1 MKRKIKNALISLSDK
16 SELNFLLKCL
26 RKHNINI
33 ISSGGTFKKIKKLG
47 YKSKEVSDFTK
58 FDEILGGRVKTLHP
72 IIHAGILA
80 KSQKD
85 LDELISESEKKVS
98 ESTSLYEY
106 TRLINDLC
114 DYQDKLKL
122 INNLWAIA
130 FADKYLDKYEEHLIR
145 KVSDLLYISHSDFI
159 QQKLKVKESLL

>member
-1 MKRKIKNALISLSDK
+1 ML
-16 SELNFLLKCL
+16 
-26 RKHNINI
+26 
-33 ISSGGTFKKIKKLG
+33 KKIKGYISELG
-47 YKSKEVSDFTK
+47 NQHSDAENQEEKEKNIINNACAALLIETALADKVFNTE
-58 FDEILGGRVKTLHP
+58 EIDSMKKTLREVYE
-72 IIHAGILA
+72 IDE
-80 KSQKD
+80 KD

-130 FADKYLDKYEEHLIR
+130 FADKHLDKYEEFLIR
-145 KVSDLLYISHSDFI
+145 KISDLLYVSHSDFI
-159 QQKLKVKESLL
+159 QQKLSVKESLL

>member
-1 MKRKIKNALISLSDK
+1 ML
-16 SELNFLLKCL
+16 
-26 RKHNINI
+26 
-33 ISSGGTFKKIKKLG
+33 KKIKVYISELG
-47 YKSKEVSDFTK
+47 NQPSDVENQEEKEKNIINNACAALLIETALADKVFNIEEIDSMKRTLREVYEI
-58 FDEILGGRVKTLHP
+58 DE
-72 IIHAGILA
+72 
-80 KSQKD
+80 KD

-130 FADKYLDKYEEHLIR
+130 FADKHLDKYEEYLIR
-145 KVSDLLYISHSDFI
+145 KISDLLHVSHSDFI
-159 QQKLKVKESLL
+159 QQKLSVKESLL

>member
-1 MKRKIKNALISLSDK
+1 ML
-16 SELNFLLKCL
+16 
-26 RKHNINI
+26 
-33 ISSGGTFKKIKKLG
+33 KKIKGYISELG
-47 YKSKEVSDFTK
+47 NQPSDAENQEEKEKNIINNACAALLIETALADKVFNTE
-58 FDEILGGRVKTLHP
+58 EIDSMKKTLREVYE
-72 IIHAGILA
+72 IDE
-80 KSQKD
+80 KD

-130 FADKYLDKYEEHLIR
+130 FADKHLDKYEEFLIR
-145 KVSDLLYISHSDFI
+145 KISDLLHVSHSDFI
-159 QQKLKVKESLL
+159 QQKLSVKESLL

>member
-1 MKRKIKNALISLSDK
+1 ML
-16 SELNFLLKCL
+16 
-26 RKHNINI
+26 
-33 ISSGGTFKKIKKLG
+33 KKIKGYISELG
-47 YKSKEVSDFTK
+47 NQPSDPENQEEKEKNIINNACAALLIETALADKVFNTE
-58 FDEILGGRVKTLHP
+58 EIDSMKKTLREVYE
-72 IIHAGILA
+72 IDE
-80 KSQKD
+80 KD

-130 FADKYLDKYEEHLIR
+130 FADKHLDKYEEYLIR
-145 KVSDLLYISHSDFI
+145 KISDLLHVSHSDFI
-159 QQKLKVKESLL
+159 QQKLNVKESLL